1 LRIVRQLLKKKV
13 RGRLQRRLRRIRQ
26 LLRSMRRPDK
36 AVGAAIRNNHMTP
49 TIAAG
54 ARLSRWFLYYY
65 WNEQNWTMHSNGEM
79 LLLRT
84 LAAHWSSS
92 PSITVFDVGAN
103 KGSYTK
109 LVRKTMPNSVVHCF
123 EIIPRTRDSLTAN
136 LSGIEDVVI
145 SAYGLSNAETHLE
158 VGFNYDDDSRARVTS
173 TLLKMNEVIACKVQT
188 GDQYL
193 AERNIEAVDL
203 LKIDTE
209 GHEIAVLEGFRSALQ
224 EAKIRVIQFEY
235 GTTWFAS
242 RHFLHEAYALLEPAG
257 FYIGRL
263 YPDGVFFKPYDRLWD
278 DHFRMGNYVAVHR
291 TCVPLIVALNL
302 NGPMGRG

>member
-26 LLRSMRRPDK
+26 LLRSMRRPGK

-145 SAYGLSNAETHLE
+145 SDYGLSNAETHLE

-224 EAKIRVIQFEY
+224 EAKSESFSLSTELRGLLR
-235 GTTWFAS
+235 GTFCTRHTPSLS
-242 RHFLHEAYALLEPAG
+242 R
-257 FYIGRL
+257 
-263 YPDGVFFKPYDRLWD
+263 PDSIL
-278 DHFRMGNYVAVHR
+278 AVCTQMVCSSSPTTGCGMTIFVWVTMLPCTEHV
-291 TCVPLIVALNL
+291 CH
-302 NGPMGRG
+302 